1 MSLNSTFSASALVLA
16 GGKDLSS
23 LVDDIDL
30 ASTFSLAEKSAA
42 TLKAYRSDAEV
53 FDAWCRSRGIQQP
66 LPSSADLVAAFLAAE
81 ARKGIKASTIGRRAA
96 AIRYAHR
103 VSGLTDPTQDE
114 KVRRVL
120 RGIRRTLGLS
130 PDQKSPATAEV
141 VAAMISHC
149 PRNLTGIRDRALL
162 AFGFAGAFRR
172 SEIAAL
178 DLSDLDFVPE
188 GVRVRIRRS
197 KTDQEG
203 AGQDIAIPQ
212 GRSIK
217 PVDAL
222 RRWLDAAGIED
233 GAVFRPIS
241 RSQNVRGAARLT
253 PVSISRIIKAY
264 ACEAGYEASEFSG
277 HSLRA
282 GFVTTAADRDV
293 NETRI
298 MEVTRHKDLRTVR
311 TYIRRAN
318 LFKGTPGGSFL

>member
-1 MSLNSTFSASALVLA
+1 MSLNSTFSSSALVLDGA
-16 GGKDLSS
+16 DGLPS
-23 LVDDIDL
+23 LVDDLDL

-53 FDAWCRSRGIQQP
+53 FDAWCRSRGILQP
-66 LPSSADLVAAFLAAE
+66 LPSSADVIAAFLAAE
-81 ARKGIKASTIGRRAA
+81 ARRGVKASTIGRRAA

-103 VSGLTDPTQDE
+103 ASGLEDPTQNE
-114 KVRRVL
+114 SVRRVL
-120 RGIRRTLGLS
+120 RGIRRTLGS
-130 PDQKSPATAEV
+130 SAHQKAPATAEV
-141 VAAMISHC
+141 IAAMISHC
-149 PRNLTGIRDRALL
+149 PRTLTGIRDRALL

-178 DLSDLDFVPE
+178 DVSDLDFLAE

-203 AGQDIAIPQ
+203 AGQEVAIPH

-222 RRWLDAAGIED
+222 RQWLDAAGIED

-241 RSQNVRGAARLT
+241 RSQNVRGAKRLT
-253 PVSISRIIKAY
+253 PVSIARIIKAY
-264 ACEAGYEASEFSG
+264 AHEAGFEASEFSG

-282 GFVTTAADRDV
+282 GFVTTAADRGA
-293 NETRI
+293 NETQI

-318 LFKGTPGGSFL
+318 LFKGTPGHRFL